1 VAAAAAGFRALHPP
15 AAATPAAPPPVAA
28 EFDSP
33 TPGPAAVEF
42 ESPVPNAEGSRGRHR
57 RRARADRVAGSP
69 VDPVAGEPAG
79 RVTVYVA
86 GEVVR
91 RGVYTLPASARAV
104 DALAM
109 AGGAAPDADLV
120 AVNLAAPLTDGEE
133 IAVPPKGA
141 AFSPPRAERR
151 ASSSSRRHGSKLRR
165 RSRREPAALGAEDA
179 PAQLVDLNLAD
190 ENELETLPGIGP
202 ALAGRI
208 VEFREANGPFGSLDD
223 LLDVGGMTQRKLDDL
238 EPYAVLH

>member
-1 VAAAAAGFRALHPP
+1 VNLRFPAFAGIVLVAGAAAAVRSSHASAPLAPVAAAFESPPVLAAGSPDPRRRRLRARN
-15 AAATPAAPPPVAA
+15 AAPPGGNV
-28 EFDSP
+28 
-33 TPGPAAVEF
+33 V
-42 ESPVPNAEGSRGRHR
+42 
-57 RRARADRVAGSP
+57 
-69 VDPVAGEPAG
+69 
-79 RVTVYVA
+79 VYVA

-91 RGVYTLPASARAV
+91 RGVYTLPASARAN

-109 AGGAAPDADLV
+109 AGGPAPDADLV

-141 AFSPPRAERR
+141 VFAAPGSRGRASASPHRR
-151 ASSSSRRHGSKLRR
+151 AAKHGRRKRR
-165 RSRREPAALGAEDA
+165 TAAPLAADDV
-179 PAQLVDLNLAD
+179 PAQLVDLNVAD

-202 ALAGRI
+202 ALASRI
-208 VEFREANGPFGSLDD
+208 VAFREANGPYGSLDD

>member
-1 VAAAAAGFRALHPP
+1 MNLRFPIVAGIVVVAGTAAGFRALHPAP
-15 AAATPAAPPPVAA
+15 ATPPAPVAA
-28 EFDSP
+28 
-33 TPGPAAVEF
+33 VF
-42 ESPVPNAEGSRGRHR
+42 ESPPPDGAPPERHR
-57 RRARADRVAGSP
+57 HRVRAERGPQEPADRV
-69 VDPVAGEPAG
+69 V
-79 RVTVYVA
+79 VYVA

-91 RGVYTLPASARAV
+91 RGVYTLPASARAG

-109 AGGAAPDADLV
+109 AGGPAPDADLV
-120 AVNLAAPLTDGEE
+120 AVNLAAPLSDGEE

-141 AFSPPRAERR
+141 AFSTPRAERR
-151 ASSSSRRHGSKLRR
+151 ASGESHR
-165 RSRREPAALGAEDA
+165 RSAKRGRRARRSTDGLASDDV

-208 VEFREANGPFGSLDD
+208 VEFRETNGPFSSLDD

>member
-1 VAAAAAGFRALHPP
+1 MTAP
-15 AAATPAAPPPVAA
+15 AASLAPPVDAPTPA
-28 EFDSP
+28 
-33 TPGPAAVEF
+33 GVEF
-42 ESPVPNAEGSRGRHR
+42 ESRPPGAETARGRRH
-57 RRARADRVAGSP
+57 RARADRAAAG
-69 VDPVAGEPAG
+69 PAG
-79 RVTVYVA
+79 HVVVYVA
-86 GEVVR
+86 GEVVH

-141 AFSPPRAERR
+141 VFSPPRAERR
-151 ASSSSRRHGSKLRR
+151 ASGTSRRRSSKLGR
-165 RSRREPAALGAEDA
+165 RSRRARVALGSDDASGGHGSEDV
-179 PAQLVDLNLAD
+179 PAQLVDLNVAD

-208 VEFREANGPFGSLDD
+208 VEFRETNGPFSSLDD
-223 LLDVGGMTQRKLDDL
+223 LLDVGGMTQRKLDEI